1 MKIIDAHCHVASLD
15 HVPRSFI
22 EGALRNIEAQFAAR
36 GLKPGRQRLLDTY
49 LAQMQD
55 PLCDALV
62 AQMDPAGIS
71 RSIILAPDFTYSL
84 NDCSLTIEETF
95 LACRE
100 ILARH
105 RGRLDV
111 FGGMDPRWG
120 TDGLDLFER
129 SLKDF
134 GFRGFKVYPPCGF
147 SPSATELFPFY
158 EICAQHRVPVVVHIG
173 PTSPVFGFG
182 TTSPFLIDEA
192 ARQFPTVNFILA
204 HGSVSFTEECV
215 MLCKFRP
222 NVYLDVSAFQS
233 MQGANSPGEA
243 VKRTVSQGI
252 NHKVIFGTDWPVFR
266 LQGDQAGFVHAVAG
280 DDGPL
285 SDLND
290 EERSLILYRN
300 IERLLEDAR
309 NFEPLDGLAPLTAE
323 LHEGVSS

>member
-1 MKIIDAHCHVASLD
+1 MKIIDAHCHVASID
-15 HVPRSFI
+15 YVPRSFI

-36 GLKPGRQRLLDTY
+36 GIRAGHQRLLDTY

-55 PLCDALV
+55 PLCDALIK
-62 AQMDPAGIS
+62 QMDEAEIS

-84 NDCSLTIEETF
+84 KDCALTIEEMF
-95 LACRE
+95 LGCRE
-100 ILARH
+100 IIARH
-105 RGRLDV
+105 HGRLEV

-120 TDGLDLFER
+120 KDGLDLFER
-129 SLKDF
+129 SLTEF

-147 SPSATELFPFY
+147 SPSAIELFPFY
-158 EICAQHRVPVVVHIG
+158 EICARHHVPVVVHIG

-182 TTSPFLIDEA
+182 MTSPFLIDEA
-192 ARQFPTVNFILA
+192 ARHFPTVNFILA

-222 NVYLDVSAFQS
+222 NIYLDISAFQS
-233 MQGANSPGEA
+233 MQGTTSPAET
-243 VKRTVSQGI
+243 VRRTVSQGI

-266 LQGDQAGFVHAVAG
+266 LQGNQAGFVQTVVG

-285 SDLND
+285 SDLSD

-309 NFEPLDGLAPLTAE
+309 GSETFETIGAG
-323 LHEGVSS
+323 LHETVAS